1 MKTKAPPMP
10 ELAVPAGFPV
20 GGVVLCDHIRSQD
33 WKERLWQ
40 PICKAPLSFVH
51 EVMTRTLTLF
61 DLP

>member
-33 WKERLWQ
+33 WNDRQWQ
-40 PICKAPLSFVH
+40 PKSSS
-51 EVMTRTLTLF
+51 
-61 DLP
+61 